1 MTPSPCRSPAVVSG
15 RLVGRQTLAP
25 WIAAAALALLAPL
38 APSPAAA
45 QASASA
51 GSWPAKPVRI
61 VQPFAA
67 GGGGDI
73 VSRLLAEKMQAELGQ
88 PVVVE
93 NRPGAGGNIGAQQVA
108 RQPADGYTL
117 IMANAGSHAIN
128 AALYSKLSY
137 DPAKDFTAV
146 ALVSVSPNM
155 MSVNTSLPVKS
166 VAEFIAYAK
175 ANPGAINYASGGNG
189 SSAHLSAELFKSM
202 TGIKMNHVPYKGSTP
217 ALTDLIGGQV
227 QVMIGNLPP
236 MLPHVKGGKL
246 RALAVTTLKRYP
258 GLPDVPTVAESGL
271 AGFETVAWF
280 GLFAPAGTPKEIVAR
295 LNREVNAIV
304 SQPEVRERLLGLG
317 MEPALGTPEEYTA
330 RQAADIAKWKKVV
343 AESGAKID

>member
-1 MTPSPCRSPAVVSG
+1 MHANWKW
-15 RLVGRQTLAP
+15 LAG
-25 WIAAAALALLAPL
+25 AALCALA
-38 APSPAAA
+38 AGAAA
-45 QASASA
+45 QY
-51 GSWPAKPVRI
+51 PAKPIHI
-61 VQPFAA
+61 VVPSAPGDGSDLTARLISEKLAA
-67 GGGGDI
+67 
-73 VSRLLAEKMQAELGQ
+73 VLGQ
-88 PVVVE
+88 PVIID
-93 NRPGAGGNIGAQQVA
+93 NKLGAGGVVGTEFAA

>member
-1 MTPSPCRSPAVVSG
+1 MQVRK
-15 RLVGRQTLAP
+15 QWLAG
-25 WIAAAALALLAPL
+25 ALLPL
-38 APSPAAA
+38 FLVLAGTAAA
-45 QASASA
+45 QYPNKPLHIVVPSAPGDGSDLTARLISDKLSA
-51 GSWPAKPVRI
+51 A
-61 VQPFAA
+61 
-67 GGGGDI
+67 
-73 VSRLLAEKMQAELGQ
+73 LGQ
-88 PVVVE
+88 PVIVD
-93 NRPGAGGNIGAQQVA
+93 NKLGAGGVVGTEFAA

-137 DPAKDFTAV
+137 DPAKDFAAI
-146 ALVSVSPNM
+146 ALVGVSPNM
-155 MSVNTSLPVKS
+155 MSVNPSLPVKS
-166 VAEFIAYAK
+166 VAEFVAYAK
-175 ANPGAINYASGGNG
+175 VHPGEINYASGGNG

-202 TGIKMNHVPYKGSTP
+202 TGIQMNHVPYKGSTP

-236 MLPHVKGGKL
+236 MLPHAKAGKL

-271 AGFETVAWF
+271 NGFETVAWF
-280 GLFAPAGTPKEIVAR
+280 GLFAPAGTPKDIVTR

-304 SQPEVRERLLGLG
+304 ALPEIRDRLLTMG
-317 MEPALGTPEEYTA
+317 MEPAPGTPEEFSA
-330 RQAADIAKWKKVV
+330 RQATDIAKWKKVV

>member
-1 MTPSPCRSPAVVSG
+1 MHANWKWLAGAVLCAFSAG
-15 RLVGRQTLAP
+15 
-25 WIAAAALALLAPL
+25 
-38 APSPAAA
+38 AAA
-45 QASASA
+45 QY
-51 GSWPAKPVRI
+51 PAKPIHI
-61 VQPFAA
+61 VAPSAP
-67 GGGGDI
+67 GDG
-73 VSRLLAEKMQAELGQ
+73 SDLTARLISDKLSAVLGQ
-88 PVVVE
+88 PVIVD
-93 NRPGAGGNIGAQQVA
+93 NKPGAGGVVGTEFAA

-146 ALVSVSPNM
+146 ALVAVSPNM
-155 MSVNTSLPVKS
+155 MVVNPALPVKS
-166 VAEFIAYAK
+166 VGEFIAYAK
-175 ANPGAINYASGGNG
+175 AHPGEINYASGGNG

-202 TGIKMNHVPYKGSTP
+202 TGIQMNHVPYKGATP

-227 QVMIGNLPP
+227 QVMIGNLSP
-236 MLPHVKGGKL
+236 MLPHVKAGKL

-258 GLPDVPTVAESGL
+258 GLPEVPTVAESGL

-280 GLFAPAGTPKEIVAR
+280 GLFAPAGTPKDIVNR

-304 SQPEVRERLLGLG
+304 SQPELRERLLGLG
-317 MEPALGTPEEYTA
+317 MEPALGSPEGYTA
-330 RQAADIAKWKKVV
+330 RQAADIAKWKRVV